1 MRLAYNPPPMP
12 HPLITSPTLPAL
24 DNGAMLL
31 AFSGWMDGG
40 EVSTGTVKN
49 LLRHLQA
56 TKIAAIDPDPFY
68 IYNFP
73 GSMEVSALFRPNVKY
88 KKGVTVEFDFPTNAF
103 FCSSDHNLIL
113 FTGKE
118 PNLRWREFGDSVF
131 TLAKATGVRR
141 IYFVG
146 SFGGTVPHT
155 REPRLFA
162 SVSDK
167 KLRPKLRKYGVK
179 FTDYEGP
186 ASFSSYLLNRAGEHD
201 LQMINFAAEIP
212 AYIDGV
218 NPLSIESVTR
228 RLASILELP
237 VDLSPMRVE
246 SDEWTAQVTTMLK
259 DDKKL
264 AGHVRKLEDA
274 YDTEML
280 ENAEDD

>member
-1 MRLAYNPPPMP
+1 MP
-12 HPLITSPTLPAL
+12 HPLITSPTLPTL
-24 DNGAMLL
+24 DDGAMLL

-88 KKGVTVEFDFPTNAF
+88 KKGVTVEFDFPANAF
-103 FCSSDHNLIL
+103 FCSSEHNLIL

-118 PNLRWREFGDSVF
+118 PNMRWREFGDCVF

-237 VDLSPMRVE
+237 VDLAPMRVE
-246 SDEWTAQVTTMLK
+246 SDEWSAQVTTMLE

-280 ENAEDD
+280 ENAEDDA

>member
-1 MRLAYNPPPMP
+1 MP
-12 HPLITSPTLPAL
+12 KTPLNTSPSLPKL
-24 DNGAMLL
+24 NKGAMLL

-40 EVSTGTVKN
+40 EVSTGTLKH
-49 LLRHLQA
+49 LLTHLDA
-56 TKIAAIDPDPFY
+56 TKIASIDPDPFY

-88 KKGVTVEFDFPTNAF
+88 KKGVTVDFDFPENAF
-103 FCSSDHNLIL
+103 FCATDKRLIL

-118 PNLRWREFGDSVF
+118 PNLRWREFGDCLF
-131 TLAKATGVRR
+131 TLAKATGVTR

-155 REPRLFA
+155 REPRLYA

-167 KLRPKLRKYGVK
+167 KLRPKLRRYGVK

-201 LQMINFAAEIP
+201 IEMVNFAAEIP
-212 AYIDGV
+212 AYIDGI

-228 RLASILELP
+228 RLASILDLP
-237 VDLSPMRVE
+237 VDLSPMRLA
-246 SDEWTAQVTTMLK
+246 SDEWSAQVTTMLE

-264 AGHVRKLEDA
+264 AGHVRKLEEE
-274 YDTEML
+274 YDSEML
-280 ENAEDD
+280 ADAEEEG

>member
-1 MRLAYNPPPMP
+1 MP
-12 HPLITSPTLPAL
+12 HPLITSPTLPTL
-24 DNGAMLL
+24 DDGAMLL

-88 KKGVTVEFDFPTNAF
+88 KKGVTVEFDFPANAF
-103 FCSSDHNLIL
+103 FCSSEHNLIL

-118 PNLRWREFGDSVF
+118 PNMRWREFGDCVF

-237 VDLSPMRVE
+237 VDLAPMRVE
-246 SDEWTAQVTTMLK
+246 SDEWSAQVTTMLE

-280 ENAEDD
+280 ENAEEET

>member
-1 MRLAYNPPPMP
+1 MP